1 TDIELNIPKPRLSK
15 DSGTYEDS
23 FKLKMDVEE
32 GHEIYYTLDG
42 SMPNANSNKY
52 EGPVEISQEVMLN
65 TPVISNHKTTMLRD
79 GFSFEPSEVKRAVT
93 IKAVSSFKPS
103 RLHPR
108 EYSDP
113 ITATYILD
121 DTLFSSELPLVS
133 LTV

>member
-1 TDIELNIPKPRLSK
+1 PLHDRLLVTGNDVSDIVLLEDKLEGIEETDIELNIPKPRLSK

-79 GFSFEPSEVKRAVT
+79 GF
-93 IKAVSSFKPS
+93 
-103 RLHPR
+103 
-108 EYSDP
+108 
-113 ITATYILD
+113 
-121 DTLFSSELPLVS
+121 
-133 LTV
+133 